1 MNSHRIK
8 HFLLHTLLLSFALL
22 FFSSCYKE
30 DEEPSNVQ
38 VVNSNIYQVMKTYY
52 LWYREIPSVNPDSY
66 KTPYAL
72 LDAIR
77 SRKDRWSSIMTWEQF
92 HSYFEEGDYVGH
104 GVSFKGD
111 EEGNLV
117 VAFLFDNS
125 PLKIA
130 GVERGWILKSVNGTG
145 ITPQTNFN
153 TLFGEDVAGVENTF
167 IFEDLAGQSQ
177 TIISKKQIISI
188 NTVLEKK
195 ILDAGGKNVGYL
207 AFESFITPSTQELDS
222 AFAYFNSTGI
232 QELIVDLRYNGGGQ
246 MDVAQHLAGLISS
259 STLGGKIFCKYQH
272 NDRVSSLDTTVTI
285 PEGMSSPDINRVF
298 FIASRGSASA
308 SEALINGLDPWM
320 DVQVVG
326 DSTYGKS
333 VGMYV
338 LDFSAYGYMF
348 MPVCFKLSNANDFG
362 DYLSGLPA
370 NAYVDDDLKH
380 ALGSPDELCTKAI
393 LQYISTGSYPAT
405 KKSFVQR
412 PAFRLYNLPGIKAQ
426 NPIF

>member
-1 MNSHRIK
+1 MYRTK
-8 HFLLHTLLLSFALL
+8 HILVHTLLLSFALL
-22 FFSSCYKE
+22 FLASCYKE
-30 DEEPSNVQ
+30 DEEPSKVEVLNG
-38 VVNSNIYQVMKTYY
+38 NIYQVMKTYY
-52 LWYREIPSVNPDSY
+52 LWYREIPSLNPGAF

-77 SRKDRWSSIMTWEQF
+77 SRKDRWSMIMTWEEF

-117 VAFLFDNS
+117 VAFLFDKS
-125 PLKIA
+125 PLKAA
-130 GVERGWILKSVNGTG
+130 GVGRGWILKSVNGTT
-145 ITPQTNFN
+145 ISPETNFN

-167 IFEDLAGQSQ
+167 VFEDLEGQSK
-177 TIISKKQIISI
+177 TIVSKKQIISI

-195 ILDAGGKNVGYL
+195 ILEAGGKNVGYL
-207 AFESFITPSTQELDS
+207 AFESFITPSTEELDS
-222 AFAYFNSTGI
+222 AFSYFNSTGI

-259 STLGGKIFCKYQH
+259 SKHGGKIFCKYQH
-272 NDRVSSLDTTVTI
+272 NDKVSSLDTTVTI
-285 PEGMSSPDINRVF
+285 PAGMSSPNLERVF

-308 SEALINGLDPWM
+308 SEAMINGLDPWM

-338 LDFSAYGYMF
+338 VDFSAYGYMF
-348 MPVCFKLSNANDFG
+348 MPVCFKLSNANNFG

-370 NAYVDDDLKH
+370 NAYVEDDLKH

-393 LQYISTGSYPAT
+393 LNYISTGSYPAA
-405 KKSFVQR
+405 KKSHRQG
-412 PAFRLYNLPGIKAQ
+412 PAFRLYDLPGYKAQ
-426 NPIF
+426 NPVF